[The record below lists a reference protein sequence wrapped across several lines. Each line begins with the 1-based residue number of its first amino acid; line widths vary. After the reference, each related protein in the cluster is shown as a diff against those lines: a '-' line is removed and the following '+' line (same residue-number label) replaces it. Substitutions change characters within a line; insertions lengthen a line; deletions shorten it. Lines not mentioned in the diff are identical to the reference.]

1 MTDIVMDPSRS
12 TFPAPRRVMTAPQG
26 SVCSPSSSSQSAPG
40 LVETLYNH
48 PNVKIIAFTAS
59 GRNRARSPG
68 RAPPDEEPGS
78 LASSS
83 QLERTIAVGPFRIYR
98 APGSVAFLNCGS
110 ALQPI
115 LPKSQCWCIDE
126 VSNKFVLQIRRPQYW
141 RIEVPVSDPEE
152 KELAHALRG
161 VFDQILQ
168 FEKTA
173 CPFKR
178 SFTIALPEKPKTPI
192 KKRPWTPVRRSIT
205 PTAMTIVEA
214 TTTPPART
222 TRRKSESPAARQL
235 KASMKAA
242 FTADEDSTSRSEVVS
257 DTVVQ
262 RTNVQAPETQAPETQ
277 TPETQAPETQAPE
290 TQAPETQTPEV
301 QVPDARGVPPVSSV
315 PEDGMSTQTED
326 ITQDAKQPNDASG
339 RNTAD
344 ETENREKDVIPVTDE
359 ISVVEQ
365 PESDHNTLEI
375 LPGTPACEPDVVI
388 LATTND
394 VNDGARVRT
403 EATEA
408 ELNQEIPPETGVPPA
423 PMQAQPLSE
432 VRDIS
437 TPQSNNPPTL
447 LPVQGAEEVCEE
459 LPPLTAIRREETF
472 SVPPELSTP
481 ETAVE
486 LTPRQTNTT
495 ARPDIHDFLR
505 AYEQKAA
512 AEAPKNADVEPSV
525 VEEDVQLPTAA
536 DDDIKSTASGES
548 GTETVGTEPTSAE
561 VLEGSGVVGARR
573 KKLRGFRAGRSLA
586 VPPQLTLI
594 TSPPSKSAASKQS
607 PTRLP
612 EDAKGQISPAGSS
625 DSFHSVQS
633 WQSPLSSPGSQ
644 PKTPSTFPYP
654 HDNILMPMRMSQYRD
669 ISDLTV
675 TPDTKRTWDAAS
687 FGTNESSQESAATA
701 PDMTSEMAEQAG
713 KDSSADSEAKSTAVA
728 RRRPSIRH
736 RATASSISVSR
747 ALSPLPPA
755 ANLFSPTATS
765 MRRLPTRSRLDIV
778 RRVPMA
784 IVAKTCEILL
794 SPPSHLMN
802 LMLRVAARIA
812 AGEWRGMMFG
822 YGESGETIP
831 VQWDY
836 SDGELSDWG
845 DDDDFYMSQTEGSR
859 APSVADQREARDRT
873 ARGWEVD

>member
-1 MTDIVMDPSRS
+1 MDRSRS
-12 TFPAPRRVMTAPQG
+12 TFPAPRRVMTAPHG
-26 SVCSPSSSSQSAPG
+26 PVSKPSPSSQSAAG

-68 RAPPDEEPGS
+68 RAPADEEPGS
-78 LASSS
+78 LPSSS

-126 VSNKFVLQIRRPQYW
+126 ASNKFVLQIRRPQYW
-141 RIEVPVSDPEE
+141 RIEVPVSDRQEQD
-152 KELAHALRG
+152 LAHALRG

-168 FEKTA
+168 FEKTE

-178 SFTIALPEKPKTPI
+178 SFTILLPEKPNTPV

-205 PTAMTIVEA
+205 PTALTAIEA
-214 TTTPPART
+214 TPTPPAKT

-235 KASMKAA
+235 KASMEATATPEEKAKA
-242 FTADEDSTSRSEVVS
+242 QAQGESAQESVAVQQPKTPQAPVVDSVDVGDKQESVDALKVEEQQESVVNHGQQDKKLDEIREDIPAPVRSSSEEVVESIKAPSAVLESPTPEPKSMTTEASTDLKDETDVSAKAPSPEQEHSVPSEVTEPVAS
-257 DTVVQ
+257 VQ
-262 RTNVQAPETQAPETQ
+262 TQPINSL
-277 TPETQAPETQAPE
+277 
-290 TQAPETQTPEV
+290 
-301 QVPDARGVPPVSSV
+301 PD
-315 PEDGMSTQTED
+315 
-326 ITQDAKQPNDASG
+326 
-339 RNTAD
+339 
-344 ETENREKDVIPVTDE
+344 
-359 ISVVEQ
+359 
-365 PESDHNTLEI
+365 
-375 LPGTPACEPDVVI
+375 TPA
-388 LATTND
+388 
-394 VNDGARVRT
+394 T
-403 EATEA
+403 E
-408 ELNQEIPPETGVPPA
+408 IRSSPV
-423 PMQAQPLSE
+423 
-432 VRDIS
+432 
-437 TPQSNNPPTL
+437 L
-447 LPVQGAEEVCEE
+447 LPVKETEDRWEES
-459 LPPLTAIRREETF
+459 PPLTAIRREEVPCISVEAQTPEKGLE
-472 SVPPELSTP
+472 SVPQKTKTP
-481 ETAVE
+481 V
-486 LTPRQTNTT
+486 
-495 ARPDIHDFLR
+495 RPDIHDFIR
-505 AYEQKAA
+505 SYEQKTATGVSSSPATETHPVAEESTAPAA
-512 AEAPKNADVEPSV
+512 S
-525 VEEDVQLPTAA
+525 T
-536 DDDIKSTASGES
+536 DDDDKSNASEES
-548 GTETVGTEPTSAE
+548 GQETTGEEEVGTGEI
-561 VLEGSGVVGARR
+561 LEGSGVVGARR

-594 TSPPSKSAASKQS
+594 TSPPSKSAASRQS

-612 EDAKGQISPAGSS
+612 EDARGPISPAGSS

-687 FGTNESSQESAATA
+687 CGTNESSQESAATA
-701 PDMTSEMAEQAG
+701 PDMASETAEQAG
-713 KDSSADSEAKSTAVA
+713 KDTFAEGEATSTAIA
-728 RRRPSIRH
+728 RRRPNIRH
-736 RATASSISVSR
+736 RATTSSISVSR

-765 MRRLPTRSRLDIV
+765 MRRLPTRSRLDLV

-845 DDDDFYMSQTEGSR
+845 DDDDFYMSQAEGS
-859 APSVADQREARDRT
+859 ATSVVDPEEAFDLTGRSS
-873 ARGWEVD
+873 EVD

>member
-1 MTDIVMDPSRS
+1 MDHSRS
-12 TFPAPRRVMTAPQG
+12 TFSAPRRVMTAPQG

-59 GRNRARSPG
+59 GRSRARSPG

-78 LASSS
+78 LSSSS
-83 QLERTIAVGPFRIYR
+83 QLERTIAIGPFRIYR

-192 KKRPWTPVRRSIT
+192 KKRPWTPVRRSDIT
-205 PTAMTIVEA
+205 PTATTIVEA

-235 KASMKAA
+235 KASMKAS
-242 FTADEDSTSRSEVVS
+242 FTADEDTTTRSEIVP
-257 DTVVQ
+257 DTAVQ
-262 RTNVQAPETQAPETQ
+262 RTNVQAPEA
-277 TPETQAPETQAPE
+277 
-290 TQAPETQTPEV
+290 QTPEV
-301 QVPDARGVPPVSSV
+301 QAPDAQGVPPVSSV
-315 PEDGMSTQTED
+315 AEDDMSTQIED
-326 ITQDAKQPNDASG
+326 ITEVSKQPNDASG

-344 ETENREKDVIPVTDE
+344 ETENRDKEEIPVTDDR
-359 ISVVEQ
+359 SVFEQ
-365 PESDHNTLEI
+365 PESDHNTLKI
-375 LPGTPACEPDVVI
+375 LPATSACEPDATVI

-394 VNDGARVRT
+394 VNDGTRVRT

-408 ELNQEIPPETGVPPA
+408 EQSQEIPLETGVPLA
-423 PMQAQPLSE
+423 PMQSQPLSV

-437 TPQSNNPPTL
+437 TPQSNSPPTL
-447 LPVQGAEEVCEE
+447 LPVQEAQEVSEE
-459 LPPLTAIRREETF
+459 LPPLTAIRREEPS
-472 SVPPELSTP
+472 SVPPDFSTP

-486 LTPRQTNTT
+486 LTPRHTSTH

-512 AEAPKNADVEPSV
+512 AEAPTKADIEHSIVLEDVE
-525 VEEDVQLPTAA
+525 LPATA
-536 DDDIKSTASGES
+536 DDDIKSTASVES
-548 GTETVGTEPTSAE
+548 GPETAETEQTSAE

-607 PTRLP
+607 PIRLP

-644 PKTPSTFPYP
+644 PTTPSTFPYP
-654 HDNILMPMRMSQYRD
+654 HDNILMPMRISQYRD

-701 PDMTSEMAEQAG
+701 PDMASETAEQAG
-713 KDSSADSEAKSTAVA
+713 KDSSADGEAKSTAVA

-765 MRRLPTRSRLDIV
+765 MRRLPTRSRLDLV

-859 APSVADQREARDRT
+859 APSVADQQEARDRT

>member
-1 MTDIVMDPSRS
+1 MDPSRS

-83 QLERTIAVGPFRIYR
+83 QLERTIAV
-98 APGSVAFLNCGS
+98 

-447 LPVQGAEEVCEE
+447 LPVQGAEE
-459 LPPLTAIRREETF
+459 
-472 SVPPELSTP
+472 
-481 ETAVE
+481 
-486 LTPRQTNTT
+486 TNTT

>member
-1 MTDIVMDPSRS
+1 MDPSRS

-612 EDAKGQISPAGSS
+612 EDAK
-625 DSFHSVQS
+625 
-633 WQSPLSSPGSQ
+633 
-644 PKTPSTFPYP
+644 
-654 HDNILMPMRMSQYRD
+654 
-669 ISDLTV
+669 
-675 TPDTKRTWDAAS
+675 DTKRTWDAAS

>member
-1 MTDIVMDPSRS
+1 M
-12 TFPAPRRVMTAPQG
+12 
-26 SVCSPSSSSQSAPG
+26 
-40 LVETLYNH
+40 
-48 PNVKIIAFTAS
+48 
-59 GRNRARSPG
+59 
-68 RAPPDEEPGS
+68 
-78 LASSS
+78 
-83 QLERTIAVGPFRIYR
+83 
-98 APGSVAFLNCGS
+98 
-110 ALQPI
+110 
-115 LPKSQCWCIDE
+115 
-126 VSNKFVLQIRRPQYW
+126 
-141 RIEVPVSDPEE
+141 
-152 KELAHALRG
+152 
-161 VFDQILQ
+161 
-168 FEKTA
+168 
-173 CPFKR
+173 
-178 SFTIALPEKPKTPI
+178 
-192 KKRPWTPVRRSIT
+192 
-205 PTAMTIVEA
+205 
-214 TTTPPART
+214 
-222 TRRKSESPAARQL
+222 
-235 KASMKAA
+235 KAS
-242 FTADEDSTSRSEVVS
+242 FTADEDTTTRSEIVP
-257 DTVVQ
+257 DTAVQ
-262 RTNVQAPETQAPETQ
+262 GTNVQAPEAQ
-277 TPETQAPETQAPE
+277 TPEAL
-290 TQAPETQTPEV
+290 
-301 QVPDARGVPPVSSV
+301 GVPPVSSV
-315 PEDGMSTQTED
+315 AEDDMSTQIED
-326 ITQDAKQPNDASG
+326 ITEVSKQTNDASG

-344 ETENREKDVIPVTDE
+344 ETENREVEEIPVTDDR
-359 ISVVEQ
+359 SVFEQ

-375 LPGTPACEPDVVI
+375 LPACKPDATVI

-394 VNDGARVRT
+394 VNDGTRVRT

-408 ELNQEIPPETGVPPA
+408 EQSQEIPLEIGVPLA
-423 PMQAQPLSE
+423 PMQSQPLSD
-432 VRDIS
+432 VRENS
-437 TPQSNNPPTL
+437 TPQSNSPPTL
-447 LPVQGAEEVCEE
+447 LPVQEAEEVCEE
-459 LPPLTAIRREETF
+459 LPPLTAIRREEPP
-472 SVPPELSTP
+472 SVPPEFSTP

-486 LTPRQTNTT
+486 LTPRQTSTH

-505 AYEQKAA
+505 AYEQKTA
-512 AEAPKNADVEPSV
+512 AEAPTKADVEPSV
-525 VEEDVQLPTAA
+525 VLEDVELPATA

-548 GTETVGTEPTSAE
+548 GLETAETEQTSAE

-607 PTRLP
+607 PARLP

-644 PKTPSTFPYP
+644 PTTPSTFPYP
-654 HDNILMPMRMSQYRD
+654 HDNILMPMRISQYRD

-701 PDMTSEMAEQAG
+701 PDMASETAEQAG
-713 KDSSADSEAKSTAVA
+713 QDSSADGEAKSTAVA

-765 MRRLPTRSRLDIV
+765 MRRLPTRSRLDLV

-812 AGEWRGMMFG
+812 AGEWRGMVFG

-859 APSVADQREARDRT
+859 APSAADQQEARDRT